1 MLGLAQGCF
10 DNTIPYTRQRVQF
23 GKRIFDFQVEN
34 WNPLPSAYM
43 FVIIHII
50 ILEASVFINVVMF
63 MFCVPGHAAPNSP
76 RSNTDRSRSA
86 ADLQRRSSKGSWET
100 FYKRGLHG

>member
-23 GKRIFDFQVEN
+23 GKRIFDFQVF
-34 WNPLPSAYM
+34 PSAYM
-43 FVIIHII
+43 FVIIHVI
-50 ILEASVFINVVMF
+50 ILEASVFINVVMV

-86 ADLQRRSSKGSWET
+86 ADLQRRASKGSWET

>member
-1 MLGLAQGCF
+1 MKAGLESLLRWIFNSDNLKQAIEKLYFQLYKMIRKFHVLTLSVFQMLGLAQGCF

-43 FVIIHII
+43 VVIIHIM
-50 ILEASVFINVVMF
+50 IL
-63 MFCVPGHAAPNSP
+63 
-76 RSNTDRSRSA
+76 
-86 ADLQRRSSKGSWET
+86 
-100 FYKRGLHG
+100 